1 MFALM
6 SINCPEAPV
15 AKIYVNGTL
24 ATTHTASRTGGN
36 LNWMNFIKFFDGNE
50 TVKVKIECTK
60 GSYRITSALIA
71 K

>member
-15 AKIYVNGTL
+15 ANIYVNGTL
-24 ATTHTASRTGGN
+24 AYTHNAKRTEGN

-50 TVKVKIECTK
+50 KVTVKIECTS
-60 GSYRITSALIA
+60 GTYRITSALIA